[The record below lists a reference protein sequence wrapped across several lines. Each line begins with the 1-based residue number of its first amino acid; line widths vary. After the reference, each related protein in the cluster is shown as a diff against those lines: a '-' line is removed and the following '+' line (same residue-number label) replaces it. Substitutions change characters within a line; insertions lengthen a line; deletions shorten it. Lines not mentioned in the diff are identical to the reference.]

1 MGITEST
8 ASMKA
13 WLPGHL
19 SHKYESLPAHSPT
32 APTSPENHRG
42 FWRRNKGCI
51 TVAGITALV
60 LVGVHAGTIYR
71 HVSRGRHEM
80 EDVSRLWGQYS
91 PFYPVP
97 SEIDPAIPAQCDVT
111 FAQVLSR
118 HGSRDPTAGKSEAY
132 LELVGRIQDVVED
145 YGKGYEFIRDYE
157 YTLGHDQLTAYGE
170 REMVESGAAFYRRY
184 RALAAI
190 SEPFVRA
197 SGQRRVEVSGR
208 NWTQGFY
215 AARAQDGLEAPDDV
229 EDEMLIIPERRG
241 ANNTLSH
248 GLCPAFE
255 SGPLARLGETAKLA
269 WQDVFMPPVAARVNA
284 ALPGANLTEHET
296 VYFMDLCPYE
306 TVADA
311 RLRPSAFCGLF
322 TRDEWASYDYYQTV
336 AKYYGFN
343 AGHPLAAT
351 QGVGWVNELV
361 ARLTDTAVEDDTTT
375 NRTLD
380 SDGAT
385 FPLGRGM
392 YADFSHDNDMLTI
405 YAALGL
411 YDGAAPLPRTRRQ
424 TAEASG
430 GFSAGWLVPFG
441 GRMYVE
447 KMRCE
452 GHDEEMVRVVVNE
465 RVVPLEACGS
475 DALGRCGLGAFV
487 EGLEFARTGGKWDQC
502 FA

>member
-1 MGITEST
+1 MGIMEST

-13 WLPGHL
+13 WLPGH
-19 SHKYESLPAHSPT
+19 SNHKYDALPAHSPT
-32 APTSPENHRG
+32 APTSPEKQRG
-42 FWRRNKGCI
+42 FWARNKRCL
-51 TVAGITALV
+51 TVAGIAALV

-71 HVSRGRHEM
+71 YISESLHDS
-80 EDVSRLWGQYS
+80 EDFSQLWGQYS

-97 SEIDPAIPAQCDVT
+97 STIDPAIPAQCDVT

-118 HGSRDPTAGKSEAY
+118 HGSRDPTAGKSETY

-145 YGKGYEFIRDYE
+145 YGKGYEFIRDYR
-157 YTLGHDQLTAYGE
+157 YVLGHDQLTAYGE
-170 REMVESGAAFYRRY
+170 REMVYSGAAFYQRY

-208 NWTQGFY
+208 NWTHGFY
-215 AARAQDGLEAPDDV
+215 AARAKDGLEEPDDV
-229 EDEMLIIPERRG
+229 DDSMLIIPERRG

-255 SGPLARLGETAKLA
+255 TGPHSRLGESAKLA

-284 ALPGANLTEHET
+284 ALPGANLTDHET
-296 VYFMDLCPYE
+296 VYLMDLCPYE
-306 TVADA
+306 TVADPK
-311 RLRPSAFCGLF
+311 RRQSAFCGLF

-343 AGHPLAAT
+343 AGNPMAAT

-361 ARLTDTAVEDDTTT
+361 ARLTDSAVEDGTTT

-380 SDGAT
+380 GDGAT

-405 YAALGL
+405 YAAMGL
-411 YDGAAPLPRTRRQ
+411 YDAAAPLSRTERQ

-452 GHDEEMVRVVVNE
+452 GAEEEMVRVVVND

-475 DALGRCGLGAFV
+475 DELGRCSLSAFV
-487 EGLEFARTGGKWDQC
+487 EGLEFARSGGKWDEC